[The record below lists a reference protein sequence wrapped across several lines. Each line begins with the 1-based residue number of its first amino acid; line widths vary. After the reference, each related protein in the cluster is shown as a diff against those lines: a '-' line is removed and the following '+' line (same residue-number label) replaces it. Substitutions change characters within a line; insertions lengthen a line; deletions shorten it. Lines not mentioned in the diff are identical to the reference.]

1 MSSGFSSGSI
11 MTTQYIS
18 SADAKVLLAQG
29 AALIDIREPD
39 EYARE
44 NIAEAHLLSLS
55 AIEKG
60 DRLGPFEAY
69 DTVIFYCQS
78 GTRTA
83 QHAQKLADAVAPAKV
98 LLLEG
103 GLNSWKKSGEG
114 IVADKSQPM
123 PIMRQVQI
131 VAGSLILAGVVLG
144 YGVHPAFFLLSG
156 FVGAGLLFAGIS
168 GFCGMARLLST
179 MPWNRQ

>member
-1 MSSGFSSGSI
+1 
-11 MTTQYIS
+11 MTIPTIS
-18 SADAKVLLAQG
+18 PAEAKVLLAQG
-29 AALIDIREPD
+29 AALIDIRERD

-44 NIAEAHLLSLS
+44 NIPEAHLLSLS
-55 AIEKG
+55 AIENG
-60 DRLGPFEAY
+60 DRLGPFDPF

-83 QHAQKLADAVAPAKV
+83 QNAQKLAAAVEPAKV

-103 GLNSWKKSGEG
+103 GLNGWKKEG
-114 IVADKSQPM
+114 QEILADTTQPL
-123 PIMRQVQI
+123 PVMRQVQI

-144 YGVHPAFFLLSG
+144 YAVHPAFFLLSG

-168 GFCGMARLLST
+168 GFCGMARLLAR
-179 MPWNRQ
+179 MPWNHRV